1 MFLQQCFLT
10 ALYLQCIEQMK
21 EEILDAEKDK
31 EKYIQE
37 AKWMTEGKQS
47 LFSESFDNHLAILKY
62 SALSVMIQ
70 DQSCVFSIP
79 RESNRH
85 LDYRYAAY
93 WGTRKQAK
101 YTN

>member
-1 MFLQQCFLT
+1 M
-10 ALYLQCIEQMK
+10 
-21 EEILDAEKDK
+21 DAEKDK

-93 WGTRKQAK
+93 
-101 YTN
+101 